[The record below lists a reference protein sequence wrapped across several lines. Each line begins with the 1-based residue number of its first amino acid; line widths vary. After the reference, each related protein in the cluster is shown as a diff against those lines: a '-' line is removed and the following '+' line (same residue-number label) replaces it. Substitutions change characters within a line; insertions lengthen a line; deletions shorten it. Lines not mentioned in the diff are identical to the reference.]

1 MNQQDNDFFET
12 YKQLD
17 SLCGDIFHCKN
28 GVSEYIRQMEE
39 TDSVQD
45 KIADWSNDY
54 KMLKH
59 TRWIRNQIAHTS
71 STASFSTEEDLEFVT
86 SFYERILNQDNP
98 FARLRTAVQT
108 PAPQKNTA
116 LNVPHSKQLPNV
128 SDDRS
133 QTIQLFVIGIILVFL
148 IWVFLRAASL

>member
-1 MNQQDNDFFET
+1 MIFLKHISSLIRYVGIFF
-12 YKQLD
+12 Q
-17 SLCGDIFHCKN
+17 FKN

-86 SFYERILNQDNP
+86 SFYERILNQDDP

-108 PAPQKNTA
+108 HAPQKNTA

-128 SDDRS
+128 SDNRS
-133 QTIQLFVIGIILVFL
+133 QSIQLFVIGMILVFL